1 MALIKHNKIKNT
13 GILFEVIAR
22 KITSDTLSGIDSKA
36 TNILKRYFVNTELG
50 KEYKLYETLFNGKD
64 YSESKA
70 NMVLESV
77 LRSSKYLNKS
87 TLRKEKYNLI
97 KELKELYDLDS
108 LFKIKLD
115 VYKKYAAFSNLLE
128 MNSNLAEFD
137 AKQVIDNKVT
147 ILENLTKSPI
157 DPEYKN
163 SLLEEFKSFDKDT
176 RILTQRIL
184 MEKFND
190 RYEGLSKDQKRIL
203 KSYINSIESTPQ
215 LREFYNKEINNL
227 SNLLESYSKKIN
239 SPVTKIKIEEISKMM
254 IPLEKNQ
261 PIKSDNL
268 VDLLQYHSL
277 VDELSLVHE
286 QV

>member
-36 TNILKRYFVNTELG
+36 TSILKRYFVNTELG

-64 YSESKA
+64 YSEPKA
-70 NMVLESV
+70 NMVLEAV
-77 LRSSKYLNKS
+77 LKSSKHLNK
-87 TLRKEKYNLI
+87 TNLRKEKYNLI

-128 MNSNLAEFD
+128 MNSDLSQFD
-137 AKQVIDNKVT
+137 AKQVIDNKIT
-147 ILENLTKSPI
+147 IIENLTKSPVN
-157 DPEYKN
+157 PEYKN
-163 SLLEEFKSFDKDT
+163 TLLEEFKSFDKDT

-184 MEKFND
+184 MEKFNS
-190 RYEGLSKDQKRIL
+190 RYEGLTKDQKRIL
-203 KSYINSIESTPQ
+203 KEYINSIESTPQ
-215 LREFYNKEINNL
+215 LREFYNKEIKHLN
-227 SNLLESYSKKIN
+227 SLLETQSKKTT
-239 SPVTKIKIEEISKMM
+239 SPSTKIKIEEITKMM
-254 IPLEKNQ
+254 VEIEKNQ
-261 PIKSDNL
+261 PIKTDNL

-277 VDELSLVHE
+277 VDELSLIHG
-286 QV
+286 